1 MLPIV
6 PGEILTGSWELICCM
21 LTSVVAVLS
30 YLLLLR

>member
-6 PGEILTGSWELICCM
+6 PSEVLSGSWELICCM
-21 LTSVVAVLS
+21 LTSVVAVMS